1 MTTPTWQADE
11 ETTPMSHV
19 ATITLEFRDPEALA
33 DAAGAL
39 GLALAHDTV
48 RFYDGTRVTGT
59 ALRLP
64 GWRYP
69 VVIDGEGRLVYDHY
83 EGQWGDPAHLHRFRQ
98 AYAEAATRR
107 FAQAQRLRVT
117 RTVQAD
123 GTVRLAIG
131 W

>member
-1 MTTPTWQADE
+1 
-11 ETTPMSHV
+11 MSHV

-33 DAAGAL
+33 DAAAAL
-39 GLALAHDTV
+39 GLALTPDTV

-69 VVIDGEGRLVYDHY
+69 VVVDGEGRLFYDHY
-83 EGQWGDPAHLHRFRQ
+83 EGQWGDLAHLHRFRQ

-107 FAQAQRLRVT
+107 FARAQGFRVT

-123 GTVRLAIG
+123 GTIRLALG
-131 W
+131 R